1 MGVQHAGWPRLSR
14 LCCLK
19 NGGRDCCSSRL
30 DHGYSFVRQA
40 WKYDGSA
47 SVGAQWLVGLGL
59 LGLVIQVWSGCGG
72 TSLVRMIC
80 RRLEVWWLYCLGISN
95 SLGKDWWLYGGDRA
109 NDGYGGISGGGSG
122 QDWKLEVWEDTKG
135 NPENNFV
142 FCSKMPSNDVL
153 GLMDVATRKLGTLVD
168 NSRRSC

>member
-122 QDWKLEVWEDTKG
+122 QDWKLEVREDTKG
-135 NPENNFV
+135 NPENNLV
-142 FCSKMPSNDVL
+142 FCSKMPSNNVL
-153 GLMDVATRKLGTLVD
+153 GLMDVATRKLRTLED
-168 NSRRSC
+168 YARRSC